1 MVPKTGQAV
10 HAAIAVIERRGRYL
24 VCRRRTGDFLGGY
37 WEFPGG
43 KCHHGESWAACLK
56 REIREELG
64 VAVAALT
71 PYGDMR
77 YRYRGRTIVFRVFRC
92 RLGAGRRPRPLDA
105 ETLRWVTL
113 GELRRLR
120 FPPANRGLIRRLSRP
135 LRDPPRRGKIESKT
149 RRSD

>member
-1 MVPKTGQAV
+1 MAPRTGQVV

-24 VCRRRTGDFLGGY
+24 VCRRRAGDFLGGY

-43 KCHHGESWAACLK
+43 KRQPGEPWEVCLK

-64 VAVAALT
+64 VRVAALA
-71 PYGDMR
+71 PYGGMRSR
-77 YRYRGRTIVFRVFRC
+77 YRNRTIVFRVFRC

-105 ETLRWVTL
+105 DALKWVSL
-113 GELRRLR
+113 GELQRLR

-135 LRDPPRRGKIESKT
+135 LRDPPRRGRIESKT
-149 RRSD
+149 RRSE